1 MIDLNNISNFE
12 RKVSFSTEN
21 SFLKNKELSIVN
33 NIKKISNTTTKFN
46 LLKKIVN
53 GMKRFS
59 TLLMVSKTGRMGIE
73 NRKGCIVKYKD
84 EINILKERFH
94 NGIEQQKENSIKLEK
109 KENQLNLL
117 SINVNDLKEILKD
130 NDSFKELINDNE
142 ELESI
147 VNNREKLNS
156 LIDNNKE
163 LRVKVNII
171 LEDKSKNIESGL
183 ENIIEIKNKL
193 IIEEKKIDHFLSLI
207 ENENVSIKDRY
218 SFFNYLNELK
228 RAEFFCHQSNN
239 VSDEQFADVFKNIFE
254 ERVSRIKSNDIKK
267 IYSEV
272 LDTYKLEK
280 VLLSKKENI
289 LENFSTNKE
298 KEKFL
303 SKINFLVSI
312 SDSNLNIISHV
323 FDKSEL
329 KALHNIMYAILQ
341 EEHSDSGIAYSYRD
355 TKDVW
360 IKKYMN
366 EYYGSKNNIS
376 KQVVTRSM
384 GTNTDVIIEPIK
396 DSIIDDETSSIHS
409 SGYHAVVSFS
419 GSDLITTINSTIMD
433 DAESVHSSGY
443 HADVSLSDSSLL
455 NQRYFSEIE
464 NLQFDFRR
472 ESANILKNNL
482 SYSNDIQDSIK
493 NVLSNLYKLS
503 NIVTESLVLPM
514 SENKELNIPLEK
526 MTAFSQII
534 HSMKEQLESIKPN
547 YSSGLSK
554 QNSFYNKIQ
563 ASTEDFTKSFEK
575 IANLFDSGID
585 FSFERNEIDKLLNRL
600 LGDIGYSELI
610 GKKELLDNIMRT
622 IDEFIN
628 DLSEGL
634 EWEHENYN
642 IGKNAN
648 EIDPDISNEDQL
660 YINDLI
666 EKYDD
671 IDKKKLEIKPSD
683 YMPFSYEELSD

>member
-1 MIDLNNISNFE
+1 MIDLSNINNFE

-117 SINVNDLKEILKD
+117 SINVNDLKEILKN

-163 LRVKVNII
+163 LREKINII
-171 LEDKSKNIESGL
+171 LEDKSKNIESSL

-228 RAEFFCHQSNN
+228 RAEFFCRQSNN

-409 SGYHAVVSFS
+409 SGYHADVSFS
-419 GSDLITTINSTIMD
+419 GSDLITPINSTIMD

-526 MTAFSQII
+526 MTTFSQII
-534 HSMKEQLESIKPN
+534 HSMKEQLESIKPD

-642 IGKNAN
+642 TGKNAN

-671 IDKKKLEIKPSD
+671 IDKKKARNKAI
-683 YMPFSYEELSD
+683 

>member
-1 MIDLNNISNFE
+1 MIDLSNINNFE

-117 SINVNDLKEILKD
+117 SINVNDLKEILKN

-163 LRVKVNII
+163 LRVKINII
-171 LEDKSKNIESGL
+171 LEDKSKNIESSL

-228 RAEFFCHQSNN
+228 RAEFFCRQSNN

-409 SGYHAVVSFS
+409 SGYHADVSFS
-419 GSDLITTINSTIMD
+419 GSDLITPINSTIMD

-526 MTAFSQII
+526 MTTFSQII
-534 HSMKEQLESIKPN
+534 HSMKEQLESIKPD

-634 EWEHENYN
+634 EWEYENYN
-642 IGKNAN
+642 TEKNAN

-671 IDKKKLEIKPSD
+671 IDKKKARNKAI
-683 YMPFSYEELSD
+683 

>member
-1 MIDLNNISNFE
+1 MIDLSNINNFE

-21 SFLKNKELSIVN
+21 SFLNNKELSIVN

-117 SINVNDLKEILKD
+117 SINVDDLKEILKN
-130 NDSFKELINDNE
+130 NDSFKGLINDNE

-163 LRVKVNII
+163 LRVKINII
-171 LEDKSKNIESGL
+171 LEDKSKNIESSL

-280 VLLSKKENI
+280 ILSNKKENI

-312 SDSNLNIISHV
+312 SDDNLNIISHV

-329 KALHNIMYAILQ
+329 KTLHNIMYSILKG
-341 EEHSDSGIAYSYRD
+341 EHNDSGIAYSHRD

-366 EYYGSKNNIS
+366 EYYGNKRKITTQTLGINTDNNIEA
-376 KQVVTRSM
+376 KNRKD
-384 GTNTDVIIEPIK
+384 NTLSVNSSNYNEYM
-396 DSIIDDETSSIHS
+396 SSSTSSSTSDITSIS
-409 SGYHAVVSFS
+409 SL
-419 GSDLITTINSTIMD
+419 SDDSSSI
-433 DAESVHSSGY
+433 HSSGY

-563 ASTEDFTKSFEK
+563 ASTEDFTKSFEE
-575 IANLFDSGID
+575 IANLFDSDID
-585 FSFERNEIDKLLNRL
+585 FSFDRNEIDKLLNHL
-600 LGDIGYSELI
+600 LSEIGYSELV

-628 DLSEGL
+628 NLSEGL
-634 EWEHENYN
+634 EWEYKNYN
-642 IGKNAN
+642 TEKNAN
-648 EIDPDISNEDQL
+648 EIDPDISNEDQSS
-660 YINDLI
+660 INDLI
-666 EKYDD
+666 EKYDE
-671 IDKKKLEIKPSD
+671 IDKNKLEIKSSN

>member
-1 MIDLNNISNFE
+1 M
-12 RKVSFSTEN
+12 R
-21 SFLKNKELSIVN
+21 
-33 NIKKISNTTTKFN
+33 
-46 LLKKIVN
+46 
-53 GMKRFS
+53 RFS
-59 TLLMVSKTGRMGIE
+59 TLLMVSKTGRMGIG

-117 SINVNDLKEILKD
+117 SINVNDLKEILKN
-130 NDSFKELINDNE
+130 NDSFKGLINDNE

-163 LRVKVNII
+163 LRVKINII
-171 LEDKSKNIESGL
+171 LEDKSKNIESSL

-280 VLLSKKENI
+280 ILLNKKENI

-312 SDSNLNIISHV
+312 SDDNLNIISHV

-329 KALHNIMYAILQ
+329 KTLHNIMYSILKG
-341 EEHSDSGIAYSYRD
+341 EHNDSGIAYSHRD

-366 EYYGSKNNIS
+366 EYYENKRKITTQTLGI
-376 KQVVTRSM
+376 
-384 GTNTDVIIEPIK
+384 NTDDNIEAKNRK
-396 DSIIDDETSSIHS
+396 DNTLSVNSSNYNEYMSSSTSSSTSDITSIS
-409 SGYHAVVSFS
+409 SL
-419 GSDLITTINSTIMD
+419 SDDSSSI
-433 DAESVHSSGY
+433 HSSGY

-563 ASTEDFTKSFEK
+563 ASTEDFTKSFEE
-575 IANLFDSGID
+575 IANLFDSDID
-585 FSFERNEIDKLLNRL
+585 FSFDRNEIDKLLNHL
-600 LGDIGYSELI
+600 LSEIGYSELV

-628 DLSEGL
+628 NLSEGL
-634 EWEHENYN
+634 EWEYKNYN
-642 IGKNAN
+642 TEKNAN
-648 EIDPDISNEDQL
+648 EIDPDISNEDQSS
-660 YINDLI
+660 INDLI
-666 EKYDD
+666 EKYDE
-671 IDKKKLEIKPSD
+671 IDKNKLEIKSSN